1 MDEQTK
7 LIIIITTLKKL
18 GYTKEQ
24 VEKGIN
30 KLDESKYT
38 EINISEIVNDI
49 VKNIEKGEN

>member
-7 LIIIITTLKKL
+7 LIIIITILKKL
-18 GYTKEQ
+18 GYTKDQ

-49 VKNIEKGEN
+49 IENIEQGDK

>member
-1 MDEQTK
+1 MNEQTK

-49 VKNIEKGEN
+49 IKNIEQGEE